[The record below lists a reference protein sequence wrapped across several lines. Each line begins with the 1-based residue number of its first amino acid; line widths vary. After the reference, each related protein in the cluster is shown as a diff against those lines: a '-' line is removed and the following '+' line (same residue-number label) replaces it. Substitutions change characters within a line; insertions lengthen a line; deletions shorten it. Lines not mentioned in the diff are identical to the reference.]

1 MKKAFLIIL
10 FLSISQ
16 FTSAQLNSSITLSGG
31 IVEKK
36 ESYGFMVN
44 YNYSSNNSNYEIG
57 VLHSIFKKAISS
69 EIDVEFS
76 NTTLQ
81 AGYLH
86 TLIRSRDNSISINF
100 GLGVFGGYTSIA
112 ENNNVIITSE
122 NGPAYGAYGVGQ
134 LDFYTSDNFAFILR
148 AQENYY
154 VESETGD
161 FNPYI
166 AFGLKF
172 NF

>member
-1 MKKAFLIIL
+1 M
-10 FLSISQ
+10 
-16 FTSAQLNSSITLSGG
+16 SAQLNSSISFSGG
-31 IVEKK
+31 IVDKK

-44 YNYSSNNSNYEIG
+44 YNYNSNNSNYEIG
-57 VLHSIFKKAISS
+57 ILHSMFKKAISP
-69 EIDVEFS
+69 EIDAEFS

-86 TLIRSRDNSISINF
+86 TLIRSRDNSISLNF
-100 GLGVFGGYTSIA
+100 GLGVFGGYESIK
-112 ENNNVIITSE
+112 ENKDIIITSE
-122 NGPAYGAYGVGQ
+122 NGPIYGGYGVGQ

-154 VESETGD
+154 LESNTGD